1 MRILLLFIIIIFSF
15 HLSAQDHFIV
25 ELESRSPDVKE
36 LVKSYEG
43 FPAIPFLAND
53 LNGDEQSISGYNG
66 KVVFLWFWNT
76 DCIPC
81 KKQATALNLLTQKYA
96 SKLQVISF
104 SDDSKAKTQEFLNNT
119 PMDFPVIA
127 NSKTLA
133 DGPYG
138 GDMGYPRIFII
149 DQQGIIKWVFPEE
162 LMKGDFN
169 TYNILETLLISLYK

>member
-1 MRILLLFIIIIFSF
+1 M
-15 HLSAQDHFIV
+15 V
-25 ELESRSPDVKE
+25 ELEERSPGAME

-53 LNGDEQSISGYNG
+53 INGDEQSVMGYNG

-76 DCIPC
+76 ECVSC
-81 KKQATALNLLTQKYA
+81 KTQATALNLLAQKYPA
-96 SKLQVISF
+96 KLQIISF
-104 SDDSKAKTQEFLNNT
+104 SDESKEVTKSFLAAT
-119 PMDFPVIA
+119 PMDFPVVA

-162 LMKGDFN
+162 TMKGDFN
-169 TYNILETLLISLYK
+169 TFNILETLLISLYK

>member
-1 MRILLLFIIIIFSF
+1 MSLFS
-15 HLSAQDHFIV
+15 QDHFMV
-25 ELESRSPDVKE
+25 ELEKRSPGAME

-53 LNGDEQSISGYNG
+53 INGDEQSIAGYNG

-76 DCIPC
+76 DCVKC
-81 KKQATALNLLTQKYA
+81 KDQATAMNMLAQKYPA
-96 SKLQVISF
+96 KLQIISF
-104 SDDSKAKTQEFLNNT
+104 SDESKAITQNFLASN
-119 PMDFPVIA
+119 PMDFPVVA
-127 NSKTLA
+127 SSKTLA

-149 DQQGIIKWVFPEE
+149 DQQGIIKWVFPEDT
-162 LMKGDFN
+162 MKGDFN